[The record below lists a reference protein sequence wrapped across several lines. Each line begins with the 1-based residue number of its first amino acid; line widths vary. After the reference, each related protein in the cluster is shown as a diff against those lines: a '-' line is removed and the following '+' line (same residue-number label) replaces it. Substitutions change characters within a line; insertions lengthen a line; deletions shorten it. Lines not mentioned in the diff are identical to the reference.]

1 MLFLATMLRQLELK
15 QGRLQFFH
23 FKKLRIAHLALAYRL
38 LLASLNVHHSFFKV
52 LALLHS

>member
-38 LLASLNVHHSFFKV
+38 LLASLNVQHS
-52 LALLHS
+52 L